1 MNWLLDLYVEYLI
14 CTDSYTTATEFSRL
28 VDGEVSH
35 DQMTRCLSKK
45 EYASSDLWIEAKPL
59 CRAVEEEDGVLG
71 VDDTVEEKPYTDE
84 NLIVQ
89 WYWSSKD
96 NRHVKGINIVSAV
109 YVSNKGSVPIGF
121 EVVRKDTEIIDKK
134 TGKKKKKAS
143 ISKQMHYQQ
152 LIKRAVENNVN
163 FKYVTNDTWYTTTE
177 NMNLVAFYKKH
188 FVMAFPA
195 NRKVAL
201 SEADRAAGKFVRIDS
216 LELEE
221 GTVVWLSGF
230 ESPIRLVRC
239 LFKDEKE
246 VTHTLYLGSSNI
258 ELADEQIKAIYKKR
272 WKSETYHQS
281 LKDNASLDKSPT
293 KIPTTQ
299 INHIFASICAF
310 IRIERLSLATKKAH
324 RGLKD
329 KLRLAAIKN
338 AREEFRRLERK
349 FLGQT
354 HAAPA

>member
-1 MNWLLDLYVEYLI
+1 VNWLLDLYVEYLI
-14 CTDSYTTATEFSRL
+14 CTDSYTTSTEFSRL
-28 VDGEVSH
+28 MNNEISH
-35 DQMTRCLSKK
+35 DQMTRCLSKR
-45 EYASSDLWIEAKPL
+45 EYTSSDLWIEAKPL
-59 CRAVEEEDGVLG
+59 CKAIEAEDGILAL
-71 VDDTVEEKPYTDE
+71 DDTVEEKPYTDK
-84 NLIVQ
+84 NLIVEH
-89 WYWSSKD
+89 YWSSKD
-96 NRHVKGINIVSAV
+96 NRHVKGINIVSAL
-109 YVSNKGSVPIGF
+109 YVSDKGSVPVGF
-121 EVVRKDTEIIDKK
+121 EIVRKDTEVIDKK

-163 FKYVTNDTWYTTTE
+163 FKYVTNDTWYTTVE
-177 NMNLVAFYKKH
+177 NMNLVLSYKKH

-195 NRKVAL
+195 NRRVAL

-221 GTVVWLSGF
+221 GTVVWLPGF
-230 ESPIRLVRC
+230 EFPIRLVRC
-239 LFKDEKE
+239 LFKDDKE
-246 VTHTLYLGSSNI
+246 VTHTLYLGSSDTG
-258 ELADEQIKAIYKKR
+258 LTDEQITVIYKKR
-272 WKSETYHQS
+272 WKIETYHQS

-293 KIPTTQ
+293 KTPTTQ
-299 INHIFASICAF
+299 INHIFASLCAF

-349 FLGQT
+349 FLS
-354 HAAPA
+354 HAHTAPA